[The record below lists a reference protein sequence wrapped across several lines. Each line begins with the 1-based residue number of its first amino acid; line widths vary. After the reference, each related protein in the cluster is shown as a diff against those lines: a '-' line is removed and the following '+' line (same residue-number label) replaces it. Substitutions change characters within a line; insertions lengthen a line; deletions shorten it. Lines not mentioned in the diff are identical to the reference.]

1 MNNFNWDKFF
11 LNNYGTPK
19 IKLVEGEGVVVKDS
33 QGNIYLDFLSGIAVN
48 SLGHAHPVIVE
59 AVNKQ
64 ISQLS
69 HTSNFYANKPAL
81 DLAEKL
87 IEISGLDAKVF
98 FCNSGAEANEAA
110 LKLTRR
116 TGKKKLLSANGS
128 FHGRTI
134 GALSITGQSAKQKPF
149 KPLLCGIKFIDINT
163 KSAVRKIKR
172 NTAAIFLE
180 SIQGEGGVVPCS
192 DEFLTNIRQK
202 SLKTKTLMIMD
213 EVQTGM
219 GRTGD
224 WFGYEQSK
232 IKPDVITLAKG
243 LGAGLPMG
251 ALLVAGDAK
260 DLFEPGQHGSTFGGN
275 PVVASAALA
284 IIRFIEK
291 ENLLIN
297 VSNMGKLL
305 GDLLGQVQGVKEVR
319 GRGLLLGVCLDN
331 LSAKDVEAECKN
343 LGLLINAVTENT
355 LRIAP
360 AFIVNIEQ
368 VQRCAEIIEDAIKNV
383 SKLVQKNEIR

>member
-19 IKLVEGEGVVVKDS
+19 IELVEGEGVVVKDS

-134 GALSITGQSAKQKPF
+134 GALSITGQLAKQKPF
-149 KPLLCGIKFIDINT
+149 KPLLSGIKFIDINT

-202 SLKTKTLMIMD
+202 TLKTKTLMIMD

-224 WFGYEQSK
+224 WFGYEQSE

-251 ALLVAGDAK
+251 ALLVAGDVK

-284 IIRFIEK
+284 TIKFIEK
-291 ENLLIN
+291 ENLLMN
-297 VSNMGKLL
+297 VANMGKLL
-305 GDLLGQVQGVKEVR
+305 GELLAQVQGVKEVR

-343 LGLLINAVTENT
+343 LGLLINAVTEDT

-368 VQRCAEIIEDAIKNV
+368 VQRCAEIIEDAIKNI
-383 SKLVQKNEIR
+383 SKLVQQK

>member
-19 IKLVEGEGVVVKDS
+19 IELVEGEGVVVKDS

-48 SLGHAHPVIVE
+48 SLGHAHPVIIE

-116 TGKKKLLSANGS
+116 TGKKRLLSANGS

-134 GALSITGQSAKQKPF
+134 GSLSITGQLAKQKPF
-149 KPLLCGIKFIDINT
+149 KPLLSGIKFIDINT

-202 SLKTKTLMIMD
+202 TLKTKTLMIMD

-219 GRTGD
+219 GRTGN

-284 IIRFIEK
+284 TIKFIEK
-291 ENLLIN
+291 ENLLVN
-297 VSNMGKLL
+297 VANMGKLL
-305 GDLLGQVQGVKEVR
+305 GELLGQVQGVKEVR

-343 LGLLINAVTENT
+343 LGLLLNAVTEET

-383 SKLVQKNEIR
+383 SKLVQQK

>member
-1 MNNFNWDKFF
+1 MTDFNWNKFF

-19 IKLVEGEGVVVKDS
+19 IELVEGEGVVVKDS

-64 ISQLS
+64 IAQLS

-87 IEISGLDAKVF
+87 IEISGLDARVF

-116 TGKKKLLSANGS
+116 TGKKKLISANGS

-134 GALSITGQSAKQKPF
+134 GALSITGQLGKQKPF
-149 KPLLCGIKFIDINT
+149 KPLLSGIKFIDINT
-163 KSAVRKIKR
+163 SSAVRKIKR
-172 NTAAIFLE
+172 STAAIFLE
-180 SIQGEGGVVPCS
+180 SIQGEGGVVACT
-192 DEFLTNIRQK
+192 DQFLTSIRQK
-202 SLKTKTLMIMD
+202 TSRTKTLMIMD

-219 GRTGD
+219 GRTGH

-284 IIRFIEK
+284 TIKFIEK

-297 VSNMGKLL
+297 VANMGNLL
-305 GDLLGQVQGVKEVR
+305 QELLGQIQGVKEVR

-331 LSAKDVEAECKN
+331 LSAKDVEAECQN
-343 LGLLINAVTENT
+343 LGLLINAVTEDT

-383 SKLVQKNEIR
+383 SKPVKH

>member
-19 IKLVEGEGVVVKDS
+19 IELVEGEGVVVKDS

-134 GALSITGQSAKQKPF
+134 GALSITGQLAKQKPF
-149 KPLLCGIKFIDINT
+149 KPLLSGIKFIDINT

-202 SLKTKTLMIMD
+202 TLKTKTLMIMD

-284 IIRFIEK
+284 TIKFIEK
-291 ENLLIN
+291 ENLLVN
-297 VSNMGKLL
+297 VANMGKLL
-305 GDLLGQVQGVKEVR
+305 GELLGQVQGVKEVR

-343 LGLLINAVTENT
+343 LGLLINAVTDDT

-383 SKLVQKNEIR
+383 SKLVQQK